1 MFKFLATL
9 IVGFALVTPSFAT
22 HCDNRVVERIVVNDY
37 GYNDVQALVLVPH
50 QNFVRERVISNYDYQ
65 PAVQVVERIVVRE
78 QINDHH
84 RANVRQRV
92 FQAPA
97 KVVERV
103 VERVQD
109 RPVRVRQKIVKKN
122 IVVREEIVVERV
134 KSRQR
139 VRGY

>member
-9 IVGFALVTPSFAT
+9 IVGLALVTPSFAT

-50 QNFVRERVISNYDYQ
+50 QNFVVERVIQNYDYQ
-65 PAVQVVERIVVRE
+65 PAVQVVERIVERE
-78 QINDHH
+78 RIVN
-84 RANVRQRV
+84 R
-92 FQAPA
+92 P

-103 VERVQD
+103 VQRVQD

-122 IVVREEIVVERV
+122 VVVEQVVEVQKVQKVR
-134 KSRQR
+134 SRNVQR

>member
-22 HCDNRVVERIVVNDY
+22 HCDSRVVERIVVNDY

-50 QNFVRERVISNYDYQ
+50 QNFVRERVVLGYDYQ
-65 PAVQVVERIVVRE
+65 PAVQVVERIVERE
-78 QINDHH
+78 RVVDHKP
-84 RANVRQRV
+84 RIVERV
-92 FQAPA
+92 VQAPV

-103 VERVQD
+103 RERVQD

-122 IVVREEIVVERV
+122 VVVREEIVVERV